1 MNINEYIVKL
11 KNTFIDPRAVYAT
24 EVLSGIVDDTTIF
37 NKNIMTE
44 IVDKVSPIDTGKC
57 DIGKD
62 VFNDV
67 EFFKCFTEKNSVT
80 IFDKIND
87 CKLQGSSEVL
97 KKVFEVPTY
106 DVNILSKRQEIL
118 KAIEAL
124 TPVTLNSNMKD
135 HESDVLW
142 IYEELDQNLK
152 ELYEMVYFKF
162 CLFKPLNNN
171 PYAITMNNVY
181 KIVCSPLM
189 GILSPILYIII
200 PYIIVLV
207 KLKIKIPFKIYIKL
221 MLSTLLSG
229 DMLMG
234 GGGGSSHMFRIIS
247 YVFSIVFYFQGIL
260 NSFEISKT
268 LYKVSKHL
276 VEKVNNIVGF
286 LKNAH
291 AINEKYWN
299 DEVQSTFINTSS
311 IKPVHED
318 NIYISSLSVLPFSL
332 QTNFGKQLHTYITIN
347 KDIVKS
353 ILLKTYIIDAL
364 CSIVRFKNTLGIEY
378 VTYVEP
384 VENRPS
390 IKLVESFHPC
400 IDTVKVVKNDIE
412 LSSHKNAILT
422 GPNAGGK
429 STFVK
434 SLIINA
440 LLGQTIGLCV
450 ATSGEM
456 TPFHIINSQIN
467 IPDCKGYE
475 SLFEAE
481 MYRCK
486 EKLDLLK
493 NNPDNRLSLFIMDE
507 IFNSTNPVEGIAG
520 AYAIAKKISEYSNCI
535 LMFTTH
541 YIYLT
546 KLHKTGRFI
555 NYKMN
560 ITRENDNIIY
570 PYKLVN
576 GVSKQYIALDLLAK
590 NGFDADII
598 NEAIT
603 IKDKFVKNTK
613 QIPCVQITEL
623 NM

>member
-44 IVDKVSPIDTGKC
+44 IVDNVSPIDIGKC

-67 EFFKCFTEKNSVT
+67 EFFKCFTEKNSMT
-80 IFDKIND
+80 IFDKINY
-87 CKLQGSSEVL
+87 CKLHGSASILKKLFEYPTYDRDILSRRQEVL
-97 KKVFEVPTY
+97 KGIEGKSPSDDTITLVMR
-106 DVNILSKRQEIL
+106 DQE
-118 KAIEAL
+118 K
-124 TPVTLNSNMKD
+124 
-135 HESDVLW
+135 DVLW
-142 IYEELDQNLK
+142 VYEELDQNLK

-171 PYAITMNNVY
+171 PSAITLNNIY
-181 KIVCSPLM
+181 KIVCSPVM

-229 DMLMG
+229 DMLMS

-291 AINEKYWN
+291 AVNEKYWSN
-299 DEVQSTFINTSS
+299 DVQSTFLSTNS
-311 IKPVHED
+311 IKPIQED
-318 NIYISSLSVLPFSL
+318 NTYISSLSILPFSL
-332 QTNFGKQLHTYITIN
+332 QSNFGRQLHTYITMN
-347 KDIVKS
+347 KDVVKS
-353 ILLKTYIIDAL
+353 ILLKTYIIESL
-364 CSIVRFKNTLGIEY
+364 LSIVKFKKSLGIEY
-378 VTYVEP
+378 ITYVEP
-384 VENRPS
+384 VENKPL
-390 IKLVESFHPC
+390 IKLTESFHPC
-400 IDTVKVVKNDIE
+400 IDTDKVVKNDIE
-412 LSSHKNAILT
+412 LSSHRNAILT

-440 LLGQTIGLCV
+440 LLGQTIGVCV
-450 ATSGEM
+450 ATKGEI

-520 AYAIAKKISEYSNCI
+520 AYAIAKKISEYPNCI

-560 ITRENDNIIY
+560 IMRENDNIIY

-576 GVSKQYIALDLLAK
+576 GVSKQYIALDLLAR

-598 NEAIT
+598 DEAIC
-603 IKDKFVKNTK
+603 IKDKFVKK
-613 QIPCVQITEL
+613 
-623 NM
+623 